1 MIVCYIL
8 YNLSAD
14 KYYIGFT
21 QESVIERLEKHN
33 SGFYDKSYT
42 AGISG
47 DWEIYLLIE
56 CASVSQALKIEKH
69 IKAMK
74 SIKYIQNLKV
84 YPEIIEKLKDKYK
97 ST

>member
-33 SGFYDKSYT
+33 SGFYNNSYT
-42 AGISG
+42 SGISG
-47 DWEIYLLIE
+47 NWEIYLLIQ
-56 CASVSQALKIEKH
+56 CASASQALKIERH

-74 SIKYIQNLKV
+74 SKKYIQNLKI
-84 YPEIIEKLKDKYK
+84 YPEIIEKLKNKYM